1 MTASSPPTPNDE
13 TTAGYVLAVSAQG
26 PREESGGSG
35 VPGTRVPAARWI
47 GDSVVH

>member
-26 PREESGGSG
+26 PREESGGSAF
-35 VPGTRVPAARWI
+35 PEPEYRQLI
-47 GDSVVH
+47 GSETP